1 MNIRNI
7 SLAGAALLALS
18 FGIGTA
24 AADEQDDAVRQLN
37 LEQLEKAKS
46 GDTAPQTAPAPTQPD
61 GVGGPEFTAPPAP
74 DEGMTEEGADEAAPP
89 PDSDAPDADEPEP
102 EGEAEPN

>member
-18 FGIGTA
+18 FSVGTA

-37 LEQLEKAKS
+37 LEQLEKAKD
-46 GDTAPQTAPAPTQPD
+46 GDTAPQTMPAPAQPD
-61 GVGGPEFTAPPAP
+61 GVGGPEFSAPPGP
-74 DEGMTEEGADEAAPP
+74 DEGMTDDADEAAPP
-89 PDSDAPDADEPEP
+89 PDSDAPEPED
-102 EGEAEPN
+102 EAEPN